1 MKFLEPQNIV
11 IERKKFTEWAKRIT
25 RVKELE
31 YRSREKIQL
40 IKEKNWKKSTEPH
53 KPNIKRSSVCI
64 KKEREN

>member
-11 IERKKFTEWAKRIT
+11 IERKKFTEWAKRIP

-40 IKEKNWKKSTEPH
+40 IKEKN
-53 KPNIKRSSVCI
+53 
-64 KKEREN
+64 